1 GAKQGLTGPAAQAR
15 TEAELQ
21 RREAEQ
27 KAQQQKLLESPHTP
41 FETGSDAAIEDLQG
55 RSLQLQ
61 SEAGDLEGQ
70 AARREAEAEAAAAD
84 DKQRELRNYNEQV
97 ALLQEERKQRI
108 EAKIAER
115 DQLAREIGNSKI
127 VEREPSIANL
137 IGVALSGFLNPG
149 GRNIAVEILERRID
163 RDLKRQ
169 EKELSNKRALFGMK
183 GNELNDLIRI

>member
-1 GAKQGLTGPAAQAR
+1 VPPPAPEVPEPTAPATSPDGFAQLRQSLENMVRGAKQGLTGPAAQAR

-84 DKQRELRNYNEQV
+84 DKQRELRNY
-97 ALLQEERKQRI
+97 
-108 EAKIAER
+108 
-115 DQLAREIGNSKI
+115 
-127 VEREPSIANL
+127 
-137 IGVALSGFLNPG
+137 
-149 GRNIAVEILERRID
+149 
-163 RDLKRQ
+163 
-169 EKELSNKRALFGMK
+169 
-183 GNELNDLIRI
+183 